1 MKKKSSLLDYNSDNF
16 IGLDTNNNTLI
27 DVLNDTWG
35 SSSFIKDVYHTEI
48 KVPIGYEHLYTWN
61 RHPSIEGHKKIAD
74 WFFNIIDWDNLK
86 NGQ

>member
-1 MKKKSSLLDYNSDNF
+1 MIYWYKEPLNKDIIVGDSCVENF
-16 IGLDTNNNTLI
+16 NI
-27 DVLNDTWG
+27 WG